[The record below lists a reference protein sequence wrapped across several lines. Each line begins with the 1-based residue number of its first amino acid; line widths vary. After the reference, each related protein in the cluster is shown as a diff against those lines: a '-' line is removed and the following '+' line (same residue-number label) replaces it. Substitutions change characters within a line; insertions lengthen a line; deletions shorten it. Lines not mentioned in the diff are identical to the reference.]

1 MYAQKTVYSINIS
14 HKAFRATGADEA
26 PRATRKCAGNMTKDF
41 FLASLFMALVSR
53 SFFTQRMIASAKNS
67 EDILFPLF

>member
-1 MYAQKTVYSINIS
+1 MYAQKTVYSLNIS

-41 FLASLFMALVSR
+41 FPRVSLHGTGFPV
-53 SFFTQRMIASAKNS
+53 
-67 EDILFPLF
+67 ILYPENDCKRKKF